1 MQALIQGWT
10 EALDPENK
18 EKAIEIVLK
27 YNRETPEEIVRRQLP
42 ATRILMLPTAQF
54 EFGRID
60 VAAWKQTEQ
69 IMLTQNLID
78 NPVHIESRLK
88 PMVE

>member
-1 MQALIQGWT
+1 
-10 EALDPENK
+10 
-18 EKAIEIVLK
+18 VLK

-42 ATRILMLPTAQF
+42 ATRILMLPTARF

-69 IMLTQNLID
+69 IMLSQKLID
-78 NPVHIESRLK
+78 TPVHIENRLR
-88 PMVE
+88 PAVE